1 MKRPPVLMRVQIRGE
16 EKKFCLWLP
25 LFLLVPLVIL
35 PLIILSPV
43 ILIAVTIV
51 RKRGCGRR
59 LSPVARTSLGILCS
73 VRGIRA
79 AFDVLCSMP
88 GLRVDVCNSKEH
100 VYVSII

>member
-16 EKKFCLWLP
+16 ERKFRLWLP
-25 LFLLVPLVIL
+25 LFLLVPLAIL
-35 PLIILSPV
+35 LLIILSPV
-43 ILIAVTIV
+43 ILIAVIIV
-51 RKRGCGRR
+51 RKRGRGRR

-73 VRGIRA
+73 MRGIRA

-88 GLRVDVCNSKEH
+88 GLRIDVCNNKER